1 MRNSKVQRR
10 FRESTLDK
18 GGTEMNLFHTMGFAG
33 SVAVIIYMLSYL
45 YTKQHLPI
53 VWHKIYLTITI
64 VLFLIPFPYFC
75 MDYGAWVRKLLRA
88 WKFLQSNGGQINNS
102 SYSIHI
108 YRNGIYIYNEL
119 IYVLAIIFGLISICL
134 MVCVI
139 INYRK
144 TQRMIWDCS
153 TISTEETDFVNLLDG
168 FAGVKVYRCSELDV
182 PVATGLLFGKI
193 VLPDVKFRED
203 RLKDVLNH
211 ELTHIKVK
219 DNLVKM
225 LLLAV
230 VILNF
235 YNPLV
240 YFLWKRWNIIAEMY
254 CDETVLLEK
263 NTQQMKDY
271 ANMVVDFAAGKYA
284 NKVPFM
290 GLGKNTGEKE
300 LKERIKN
307 MKKSRKT
314 FGLLSKVA
322 GTFLIVAGVFASS
335 LTAAAYQPVD
345 VEHFNT
351 NYDANK
357 VQTIF
362 IENKTTVSIHEQE
375 NCDVHKI
382 ETYITAEKN
391 QIFVDE
397 NGNVY
402 YDNEIQPHSTCT
414 HDYVNGTHALHY
426 TYSDGHCRVEY
437 YSGKRCS
444 KCGDLVFG
452 DHISTQTF
460 DKCPH

>member
-1 MRNSKVQRR
+1 MS
-10 FRESTLDK
+10 
-18 GGTEMNLFHTMGFAG
+18 LFHTMGLAG
-33 SVAVIIYMLSYL
+33 SAAIIIYMLFYI
-45 YTKQHLPI
+45 YTKRHLPT
-53 VWHKIYLTITI
+53 VWHKVYLTITI
-64 VLFLIPFPYFC
+64 ALFLIPFPYLC

-88 WKFLQSNGGQINNS
+88 EKFLQSKGGQIDNS
-102 SYSIHI
+102 GYSIHI
-108 YRNGIYIYNEL
+108 YRNGIYTCNEL
-119 IYVLAIIFGLISICL
+119 IYAIVIAFGLISVCL
-134 MVCVI
+134 MLYMVK
-139 INYRK
+139 NYRK
-144 TQRMIWDCS
+144 TQRIIWDCS
-153 TISTEETDFVNLLDG
+153 ILSKDETELLYLFERDIR
-168 FAGVKVYRCSELDV
+168 VKVYRCSELDV
-182 PVATGLLFGKI
+182 PIAIGFLSGKI
-193 VLPDVKFRED
+193 VLPDVEFEED

-211 ELTHIKVK
+211 ELTHVRAK
-219 DNLVKM
+219 DNLVK
-225 LLLAV
+225 LLLLMV

-240 YFLWKRWNIIAEMY
+240 YYLWKRWNIVAEMY
-254 CDETVLLEK
+254 CDEKVLLEK
-263 NTQQMKDY
+263 NTQQMKAY
-271 ANMVVDFAAGKYA
+271 ANMVVDFAVGKYI

-307 MKKSRKT
+307 MKRTKRT

-322 GTFLIVAGVFASS
+322 GTFLIVTGVFASS

-345 VEHFNT
+345 VECFNA

-357 VQTIF
+357 VQTYFMEDI
-362 IENKTTVSIHEQE
+362 TTVQVHGQE
-375 NCDVHKI
+375 DCDLYKV

-397 NGNVY
+397 YGNVY
-402 YDNEIQPHSTCT
+402 YGDESEIQPYSTCT
-414 HDYVNGTHALHY
+414 HNYVSGTHALHY

>member
-1 MRNSKVQRR
+1 
-10 FRESTLDK
+10 
-18 GGTEMNLFHTMGFAG
+18 MNLFHTMGFAG

-108 YRNGIYIYNEL
+108 YRNGIYIYHEL

-345 VEHFNT
+345 VACFDMDYDT
-351 NYDANK
+351 NE
-357 VQTIF
+357 VQSFF
-362 IENKTTVSIHEQE
+362 IEENTTELNGLESKNLDCLKMSI
-375 NCDVHKI
+375 N
-382 ETYITAEKN
+382 AEEE
-391 QIFVDE
+391 ILFIDE
-397 NGNVY
+397 EGNVY
-402 YDNEIQPHSTCT
+402 YNNGSQTYSTCT
-414 HDYVNGTHALHY
+414 HTYVEGLLALHNKN
-426 TYSDGHCRVEY
+426 SNGSCRTEY
-437 YSGKRCS
+437 FDGKRCS
-444 KCGDLVFG
+444 KCGDLVYG
-452 DHISTQTF
+452 DHVKTVTYTS
-460 DKCPH
+460 CPH